1 MGVNKMMDAF
11 NYMFSNIPN
20 NKEGK
25 LLVKLMKKYLNKN
38 RYNMR
43 TRGQFLIDSEKPNW
57 RKYQMGQPIAKS
69 KCLRIY
75 IVDELV
81 KERSSQKHHN
91 LYETINK
98 VNQIK
103 ALSNEVININNNWG
117 V

>member
-1 MGVNKMMDAF
+1 MGVNKMDAF

-25 LLVKLMKKYLNKN
+25 QLVKLMKKYLNTD

-57 RKYQMGQPIAKS
+57 RKYQMGQPIDKS

-91 LYETINK
+91 LYETIFK

-103 ALSNEVININNNWG
+103 ALTNDVIKINNDWG